1 MTTPP
6 NKIDLH
12 THTTASDGRL
22 TPDELLRL
30 AVEKGV
36 STLAITDHDSV
47 AAYDRI
53 SSVPNTL
60 TLVTGCEFSTRLGK
74 QEIHLVG
81 LHFDRQ
87 HTDIQCLIAQQ
98 AQARLRRAEQICRK
112 LQKLGIDIDVSL
124 VREQCKLSETD
135 ILTSPHI
142 AKTLLNLGIINQPQQ
157 AYKRYLGIGKKAFV
171 RPEWANP
178 ENIIASI
185 HRAGG
190 VALLAHPLGYNLTRT
205 KRIELIHQFAT
216 LGGDGFE
223 IVSGHQGKN
232 NTAEMITLCQQL
244 GLIASVGSDFHAPY
258 PYRHELGINLTQLE
272 KTHPALLQIKNTWS
286 VLDIK

>member
-1 MTTPP
+1 M
-6 NKIDLH
+6 
-12 THTTASDGRL
+12 AG
-22 TPDELLRL
+22 
-30 AVEKGV
+30 EKGV
-36 STLAITDHDSV
+36 STLAITDHDTV

-53 SSVPNTL
+53 SRVPDGL

-81 LHFDRQ
+81 LHFDR
-87 HTDIQCLIAQQ
+87 HNADIQNLIAHQT
-98 AQARLRRAEQICRK
+98 QARLRRAEQMCGK

-124 VREQCKLSETD
+124 VREQCKLSEAD

-142 AKTLLNLGIINQPQQ
+142 AKTLLNLGIVNQPQH

-171 RPEWANP
+171 RPEWTSP
-178 ENIIASI
+178 ETIIASI

-223 IVSGHQGKN
+223 IVSGHQGKS

-244 GLIASVGSDFHAPY
+244 RLIASVGSDFHAPY
-258 PYRHELGINLTQLE
+258 PYRHELGINVTQLE
-272 KTHPALLQIKNTWS
+272 KTHPTLSTLRTTWT
-286 VLDIK
+286 